1 MIVFCRI
8 IFRPAP
14 AVGILMAGRRP
25 VAERSGAMEA
35 KAGTMKSPT
44 CRMAGTAPKFK
55 KQEDELKLWQEV
67 LLENNL
73 L

>member
-1 MIVFCRI
+1 
-8 IFRPAP
+8 
-14 AVGILMAGRRP
+14 MAGHRP
-25 VAERSGAMEA
+25 VAERSGAMKA

-44 CRMAGTAPKFK
+44 CRMAGTAPKLK